1 MRRSLTV
8 LLTSVVSLF
17 ATAGAAQAVVVDMG
31 AAGHFGVA
39 LVPGTNRA
47 TAGIATIAS
56 SAPCS
61 DPWLSSDLGG
71 PVLPSSGLC
80 WHGGAVMHSNETF
93 ALTWDPLRRY
103 WQTT

>member
-8 LLTSVVSLF
+8 LLVSVASLF

-47 TAGIATIAS
+47 TAGIQTITS

-71 PVLPSSGLC
+71 PVLPSNSGRI
-80 WHGGAVMHSNETF
+80 AVGVTPRQLDLFQPKE
-93 ALTWDPLRRY
+93 P
-103 WQTT
+103 